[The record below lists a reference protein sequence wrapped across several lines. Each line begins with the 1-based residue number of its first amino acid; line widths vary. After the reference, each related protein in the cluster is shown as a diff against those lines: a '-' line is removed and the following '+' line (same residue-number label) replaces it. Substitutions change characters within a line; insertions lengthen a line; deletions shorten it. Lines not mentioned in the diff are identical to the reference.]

1 MCIRDS
7 YRGQSKTWCDP
18 AGGPYKA
25 SSWTPL
31 VFWTQP
37 TSIRMG
43 EEYGISNLDVYPNP
57 SRDIFNVSFTSEEAQ
72 DITVKV
78 INVLGEEIIK
88 DDRKQIKGNY
98 NKTIDLTNYTK
109 GVYLL
114 QIKARFKIENIKLIL
129 Q

>member
-1 MCIRDS
+1 
-7 YRGQSKTWCDP
+7 
-18 AGGPYKA
+18 
-25 SSWTPL
+25 

-37 TSIRMG
+37 TSIRLDG
-43 EEYGISNLDVYPNP
+43 ESVIANLDVYPNP

-88 DDRKQIKGNY
+88 DDRQKFEGNY
-98 NKTIDLTNYTK
+98 NKTIDLTNYNK

>member
-1 MCIRDS
+1 M
-7 YRGQSKTWCDP
+7 
-18 AGGPYKA
+18 
-25 SSWTPL
+25 
-31 VFWTQP
+31 FWTQP